1 MLLLFGKTGPE
12 GGGVSFKFK
21 QFMVNVSNP
30 IHRPSNQAGKKIIY
44 KPLNKHSLQGEKK
57 HLLLTTKRRD
67 RGKEE
72 RIYLS
77 RMTGS

>member
-1 MLLLFGKTGPE
+1 MCKLFGKTGPE
-12 GGGVSFKFK
+12 GGGGVGGAAFKFK

-30 IHRPSNQAGKKIIY
+30 IHRPSNQADRKRIY

-67 RGKEE
+67 IEAERRGF
-72 RIYLS
+72 I
-77 RMTGS
+77 